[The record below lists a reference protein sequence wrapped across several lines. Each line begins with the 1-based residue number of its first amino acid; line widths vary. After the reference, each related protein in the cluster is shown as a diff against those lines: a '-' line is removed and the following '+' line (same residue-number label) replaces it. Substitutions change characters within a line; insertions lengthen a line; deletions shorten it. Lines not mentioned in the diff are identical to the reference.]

1 MSSKSSNI
9 CIPVHMLTMLMM
21 LSFMLASPC
30 PTDHVQRCHNAWTNF
45 ACNNGRV
52 VEINIG
58 YCDESGLIKVIIS
71 SFPSVERLEISHS
84 NLIGNILQQIG
95 LLQNLTYIS
104 VSWNYNTGGTFPVYI
119 TNLTRLEHLDLS
131 DNNLSGNVPSQLW
144 SLKNLKFLDLSY
156 NWLTGPILQSFASM
170 VNLTQLKHLDLSHNK
185 FICTLPSDQ
194 LWSLKN
200 LKFVD
205 LGHNQLTGPIHQ
217 SFASMVNLTQLEHLD
232 LSRNKFSGTLPS
244 DQLWSLKNLKFLDL
258 SHNQLTGPILQS
270 FDYMFNLTRL
280 EYLDLSRNSLN
291 GTLPSQLWSLKNL
304 WILDLSHNWLTGP
317 ILQSFASMV
326 NLTRLEYLALS
337 GNKFS
342 GTLPSDQLWS
352 LKNLWSLD
360 LSHNQLTGPILQ
372 SFASMFNLTRLE
384 YLNLSSNSL
393 NGTLPS
399 QLWSLKNL
407 EILDLNQNQLTGPIL
422 TSFGSKVD
430 LTRLVH
436 INFSRNN
443 FSGTLP
449 SQLGSLKNLEF
460 LDLSKNRL
468 TSPIPPSFGSMIN
481 LKFLDLNTNQLRGPI
496 PQELCNLQ
504 NLETLNLSMNNITG
518 SIPPHIE
525 YLKNIKQLDLN
536 HNHLSGVIHLE
547 FRNLPRL
554 SHLDFSSNGLS
565 GNVSFQY
572 PCRLEYLDLSHNFLT
587 GYNGLTSCY
596 HLRYLDL
603 SDNIFVGEAVNCFN
617 FLSLEYYSLNVS
629 GLDRGYCKKTDYGS
643 VYEGKP
649 SKEHKHILLLEILL
663 SMIVGFC
670 FLVIGYVLY
679 HHKKATMEKSQPKL
693 QKHGDVCSVL
703 NYDGT
708 LAFEDFIKATEDFDL
723 KYCIGTGGYGS
734 VYEAKL
740 PNGKTFALKKLHR
753 FEAKQPA
760 FDKSFKNE
768 IEVLTNLRHKNI
780 VKLYG
785 FCLHNQCNFLV
796 YEYMEKGS
804 LFCALS
810 DNEFAVMLD
819 WKTRV
824 NIIKQVAHALSYM
837 HHDCSPPIIH
847 RDISSNNILLN
858 KEMEGFVADFG
869 AAKLLDPDS
878 SNQTVVVGTLGYIAP
893 ELAYNIIVNEKC
905 DVYSFGVLALEIIG
919 GKHPGDFLTSLNCSN
934 REGATLENI
943 FDKRLPYPTDDRR
956 IKMEIL
962 RVYDVALA
970 CIRVDPKSR
979 PTMGN
984 VSQELSK

>member
-1 MSSKSSNI
+1 MSYWLELF
-9 CIPVHMLTMLMM
+9 H
-21 LSFMLASPC
+21 F
-30 PTDHVQRCHNAWTNF
+30 
-45 ACNNGRV
+45 NNGRV
-52 VEINIG
+52 VEIDIG
-58 YCDESGLIKVIIS
+58 YCDESDLIKVIIS
-71 SFPSVERLEISHS
+71 SFPSVEWLEVSHS
-84 NLIGNILQQIG
+84 NLTGNILQQIG

-170 VNLTQLKHLDLSHNK
+170 VNLTQL
-185 FICTLPSDQ
+185 
-194 LWSLKN
+194 
-200 LKFVD
+200 
-205 LGHNQLTGPIHQ
+205 
-217 SFASMVNLTQLEHLD
+217 EHLD
-232 LSRNKFSGTLPS
+232 LSGNYFSGNLPS
-244 DQLWSLKNLKFLDL
+244 QLWSLKNLKFLDL
-258 SHNQLTGPILQS
+258 GHNQLTGPILT
-270 FDYMFNLTRL
+270 F
-280 EYLDLSRNSLN
+280 
-291 GTLPSQLWSLKNL
+291 
-304 WILDLSHNWLTGP
+304 
-317 ILQSFASMV
+317 
-326 NLTRLEYLALS
+326 
-337 GNKFS
+337 
-342 GTLPSDQLWS
+342 
-352 LKNLWSLD
+352 
-360 LSHNQLTGPILQ
+360 
-372 SFASMFNLTRLE
+372 
-384 YLNLSSNSL
+384 
-393 NGTLPS
+393 
-399 QLWSLKNL
+399 
-407 EILDLNQNQLTGPIL
+407 
-422 TSFGSKVD
+422 FGSKLD

-436 INFSRNN
+436 LNFSGNN

-460 LDLSKNRL
+460 LDLSRNRL
-468 TSPIPPSFGSMIN
+468 TSPIPPSFGFMIN
-481 LKFLDLNTNQLRGPI
+481 LKLLDLSTNQLRGPI

-504 NLETLNLSMNNITG
+504 KLETLNLSMNSITG

-536 HNHLSGVIHLE
+536 HNQLSGVIHLE
-547 FRNLPRL
+547 FRNLSSL
-554 SHLDFSSNGLS
+554 SYLDFSSNRFS
-565 GNVSFQY
+565 GNVSFQSTCTLQY
-572 PCRLEYLDLSHNFLT
+572 VDLSDNFLT
-587 GYNGLTSCY
+587 GYNGLNNCY
-596 HLRYLDL
+596 YLSYLDL
-603 SDNIFVGEAVNCFN
+603 SDNIFVGEAVNCSD
-617 FLSLEYYSLNVS
+617 FLWLEYNNLDMS
-629 GLDRGYCKKTDYGS
+629 GHYREYCTETDFLR
-643 VYEGKP
+643 KP

-663 SMIVGFC
+663 PMIVGFC

-679 HHKKATMEKSQPKL
+679 RNKKATTEKSQL
-693 QKHGDVCSVL
+693 EIQKHGDVCSVL

-768 IEVLTNLRHKNI
+768 IQVLTNLRHKNI

-785 FCLHNQCNFLV
+785 FCLHNQCNFLI

-804 LFCALS
+804 LFCALNN
-810 DNEFAVMLD
+810 NEFAVILD

-878 SNQTVVVGTLGYIAP
+878 SDQTVVVGTLGYIAP

-905 DVYSFGVLALEIIG
+905 DVYSFGVLALETIG
-919 GKHPGDFLTSLNCSN
+919 GKHPGDLLTFLNYSN
-934 REGATLENI
+934 REGATLESI

-956 IKMEIL
+956 IKMDIL

-970 CIRVDPKSR
+970 CIRMDPNSR
-979 PTMGN
+979 PTMRN

>member
-30 PTDHVQRCHNAWTNF
+30 PTDHVQRYHNAWTNF

-52 VEINIG
+52 VEIDIRF
-58 YCDESGLIKVIIS
+58 CDDSGLIKVIIS
-71 SFPSVERLEISHS
+71 SFPSVERLYVSDS
-84 NLIGNILQQIG
+84 NLTGNILQQIG

-131 DNNLSGNVPSQLW
+131 DNNLSGNVPSRLW

-156 NWLTGPILQSFASM
+156 NW
-170 VNLTQLKHLDLSHNK
+170 
-185 FICTLPSDQ
+185 
-194 LWSLKN
+194 
-200 LKFVD
+200 
-205 LGHNQLTGPIHQ
+205 
-217 SFASMVNLTQLEHLD
+217 
-232 LSRNKFSGTLPS
+232 
-244 DQLWSLKNLKFLDL
+244 
-258 SHNQLTGPILQS
+258 
-270 FDYMFNLTRL
+270 
-280 EYLDLSRNSLN
+280 
-291 GTLPSQLWSLKNL
+291 
-304 WILDLSHNWLTGP
+304 
-317 ILQSFASMV
+317 
-326 NLTRLEYLALS
+326 
-337 GNKFS
+337 
-342 GTLPSDQLWS
+342 
-352 LKNLWSLD
+352 
-360 LSHNQLTGPILQ
+360 LTGPILQ

-422 TSFGSKVD
+422 TSFRSKVD

-504 NLETLNLSMNNITG
+504 KLETLNLGDNLLQGPIPSALGCLSQLILLNLGMNNISG
-518 SIPPHIE
+518 PIPRLID
-525 YLKNIKQLDLN
+525 YLNLKHLDLN
-536 HNHLSGVIHLE
+536 HNHLSGVIHLD
-547 FRNLPRL
+547 FTTLSTL
-554 SHLDFSSNGLS
+554 SHLDFSSNRLS
-565 GNVSFQY
+565 GNVSFQFQF
-572 PCRLEYLDLSHNFLT
+572 PCILQYLDLSDNFLT
-587 GYNGLTSCY
+587 GYNGLNNCY
-596 HLRYLDL
+596 HLKYLVL
-603 SDNIFVGEAVNCFN
+603 SDNMFVGEAVNCTN
-617 FLSLEYYSLNVS
+617 FLGLEYYSLKGS
-629 GLDRGYCKKTDYGS
+629 EHCWGYCTEIGFICNT
-643 VYEGKP
+643 
-649 SKEHKHILLLEILL
+649 SKEHKSILLLEILL
-663 SMIVGFC
+663 PMIVGFC
-670 FLVIGYVLY
+670 FFVIGYVLY
-679 HHKKATMEKSQPKL
+679 RHKKATTQKSQPEI

-768 IEVLTNLRHKNI
+768 IQVLTNLRHKNI

-785 FCLHNQCNFLV
+785 FCLHNNCNFLV

-810 DNEFAVMLD
+810 NTEFAVILD

-869 AAKLLDPDS
+869 AARLLDPDS

-905 DVYSFGVLALEIIG
+905 DVYSFGVLALETIG
-919 GKHPGDFLTSLNCSN
+919 GKHPGDLLSSINYSN
-934 REGATLENI
+934 GKGATLESI

-956 IKMEIL
+956 IEMQIL
-962 RVYDVALA
+962 CVYDVALA
-970 CIRVDPKSR
+970 CIRMDPKSR
-979 PTMGN
+979 PTMRN
-984 VSQELSK
+984 ISHELSK

>member
-1 MSSKSSNI
+1 MWKISSKISI
-9 CIPVHMLTMLMM
+9 AVHTLTMLMM
-21 LSFMLASPC
+21 FSFMLASLC
-30 PTDHVQRCHNAWTNF
+30 PTDHVQRCHTGWNYFT
-45 ACNNGRV
+45 CNNGRV
-52 VEINIG
+52 VEIDTG
-58 YCDESGLIKVIIS
+58 YCDKSDLIKVIIFL
-71 SFPSVERLEISHS
+71 FPSVERLEISHS

-131 DNNLSGNVPSQLW
+131 DNNLSGSVPSQLW
-144 SLKNLKFLDLSY
+144 SLKNLKFLDLGH
-156 NWLTGPILQSFASM
+156 NQLTGPILQSFASM
-170 VNLTQLKHLDLSHNK
+170 
-185 FICTLPSDQ
+185 
-194 LWSLKN
+194 
-200 LKFVD
+200 
-205 LGHNQLTGPIHQ
+205 
-217 SFASMVNLTQLEHLD
+217 
-232 LSRNKFSGTLPS
+232 
-244 DQLWSLKNLKFLDL
+244 
-258 SHNQLTGPILQS
+258 
-270 FDYMFNLTRL
+270 FNLTRL
-280 EYLDLSRNSLN
+280 ESLDLSSNSLN

-304 WILDLSHNWLTGP
+304 EILDPRHNWLTGPILQSFASIHNWLTGP
-317 ILQSFASMV
+317 ILQSFASMF
-326 NLTRLEYLALS
+326 NLTRLEYLDLS
-337 GNKFS
+337 SNS
-342 GTLPSDQLWS
+342 LNGTLPSQLWS
-352 LKNLWSLD
+352 LKNLEILD

-384 YLNLSSNSL
+384 YLDLSSNSLNGTLPSELWSLKNLEILDLSHNWLTGPILQSFASMFNLTRVEYLDLSSNSLNGTLPSQLWSLKNLEILYLSHNQLTGPILQSFASMFNLTRLEYLDLSSNSL

-422 TSFGSKVD
+422 TSFGSKLD
-430 LTRLVH
+430 LTILVH
-436 INFSRNN
+436 LDLSGNS

-449 SQLGSLKNLEF
+449 SQLGTLKNLEF

-468 TSPIPPSFGSMIN
+468 TSPIPP
-481 LKFLDLNTNQLRGPI
+481 
-496 PQELCNLQ
+496 
-504 NLETLNLSMNNITG
+504 MNNITG

-525 YLKNIKQLDLN
+525 YLKNIKEPDLN
-536 HNHLSGVIHLE
+536 HNQLSGVIHLE
-547 FRNLPRL
+547 FRNLSSL
-554 SHLDFSSNGLS
+554 SYLDFSSNHFS
-565 GNVSFQY
+565 RNVSFQY
-572 PCRLEYLDLSHNFLT
+572 PCRLQYLDLSDNFLT
-587 GYNGLTSCY
+587 GYNGLTNCY

-617 FLSLEYYSLNVS
+617 FLSLEYCSLNVS

-663 SMIVGFC
+663 PMIVGFC
-670 FLVIGYVLY
+670 FFY
-679 HHKKATMEKSQPKL
+679 HHKKGTMEKSPPKL
-693 QKHGDVCSVL
+693 QKHGDVCLVL

-734 VYEAKL
+734 VYEVKL

-753 FEAKQPA
+753 FEAKCPA
-760 FDKSFKNE
+760 FDKSLKNE
-768 IEVLTNLRHKNI
+768 IQVLTNLSI
-780 VKLYG
+780 
-785 FCLHNQCNFLV
+785 
-796 YEYMEKGS
+796 
-804 LFCALS
+804 FCALS
-810 DNEFAVMLD
+810 DNEFAVLLD

-847 RDISSNNILLN
+847 RDISSNNILLS

-869 AAKLLDPDS
+869 AARLLDPDS
-878 SNQTVVVGTLGYIAP
+878 SDQTIVVGTL

-919 GKHPGDFLTSLNCSN
+919 GKHPGDLLTSLNYSN
-934 REGATLENI
+934 REGATLESI

-962 RVYDVALA
+962 RVYDVALG
-970 CIRVDPKSR
+970 CIRVDQKSH